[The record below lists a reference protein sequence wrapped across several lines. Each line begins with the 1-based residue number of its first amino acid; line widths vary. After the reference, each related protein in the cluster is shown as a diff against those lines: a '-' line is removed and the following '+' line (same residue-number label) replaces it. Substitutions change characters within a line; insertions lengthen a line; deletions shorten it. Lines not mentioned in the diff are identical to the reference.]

1 MSEVIFKAGY
11 LPGLAADE
19 VQWRPLTL
27 GAPGQTCVV
36 EVPELTPAQM
46 LALAERVQHA
56 SRLHLK
62 SVPVSDIVRVLDAAI
77 ARLLD
82 PNDPY
87 RQALETLLP
96 RTTGFDA
103 EMVRLGL
110 GSYLKT
116 FRALQLHRF
125 VAEDFS
131 NPKILDEFQPRTKG
145 GWSKALGPEL
155 LVHVWAGNVPGL
167 PLWSFVSGL
176 IVKAGNIGKIASA
189 EPVFASIF
197 ARLLAE
203 IEPRWSDCFAVVWW
217 PGGDEAIERCIFGLA
232 DTVLAYGSNTT
243 LRSIQYRLPVT
254 TRFLPHGHKLSLA
267 VVSASAL
274 SLRRAQAVARQ
285 AALDV
290 ARYDQQGCYSPHVIY
305 VQRGAPVQPA
315 EFAQYLASELAALAP
330 KMARRVLSL
339 EEAAGVGAWRE
350 SHEFSSLKNPSHQ
363 VLGAAGQACSVVYSD
378 TLLPLGPGPLNRCVL
393 VVGVDSLEAV
403 IGLLEPQRAYLQTV
417 GLAAS
422 PEELLPWSELLALA
436 GVTRICAV
444 GAMTSPE
451 AGWHHDGRFS
461 LLDLV
466 RMVDVDQSAEL
477 SADNFTRYES

>member
-1 MSEVIFKAGY
+1 MNEVIFRAGY
-11 LPGLAADE
+11 LPGLPADE
-19 VQWRPLTL
+19 VQWRALTL
-27 GAPGQTCVV
+27 GAPGQSCVV
-36 EVPELTPAQM
+36 EVPELSPAQ
-46 LALAERVQHA
+46 LTALAERVKNA

-62 SVPVSDIVRVLDAAI
+62 SVPVSDIVRVLDAAV

-82 PNDPY
+82 HHDPY

-96 RTTGFDA
+96 RTSGFDA

-110 GSYLKT
+110 TSYLKT

-145 GWSKALGPEL
+145 GWSKAIGPDL

-176 IVKAGNIGKIASA
+176 LVKAGNIGKIASA

-203 IEPRWSDCFAVVWW
+203 VEPRWSDCFAVVWW
-217 PGGDEAIERCIFGLA
+217 PGGDEAIERCIFGTA
-232 DTVLAYGSNTT
+232 DTVLAYGSNST
-243 LRSIQYRLPVT
+243 LRSIQHSVPAT
-254 TRFLPHGHKLSLA
+254 ARFLPHGHKLSLA
-267 VVSASAL
+267 LVSASAL
-274 SLRRAQAVARQ
+274 SLRRGQAVARQ

-315 EFAQYLASELAALAP
+315 EFAQYLASELAALTP
-330 KMARRVLSL
+330 KMARRNLSL
-339 EEAAGVGAWRE
+339 EEAASVGAWRE
-350 SHEFSSLKNPSHQ
+350 AHEFLSLQHAAHQ
-363 VLGAAGQACSVVYSD
+363 VLGDTAQSCGVVYTDS
-378 TLLPLGPGPLNRCVL
+378 LLPLEPGPLNRCVL

-403 IGLLEPQRAYLQTV
+403 LGLLAPQRAYLQTV

-422 PEELLPWSELLALA
+422 PEELLPWSEQLALA

-466 RMVDVDQSAEL
+466 RIVDVDQSAEL